1 MIEDRHPFNQKAFVK
16 ILKVIPRHEFQ
27 KDELQRIIRYIK
39 QHEEI
44 TERDYV
50 EAIELAGHNVFVD

>member
-16 ILKVIPRHEFQ
+16 ILNVIPRHEFQ
-27 KDELQRIIRYIK
+27 KDELQRIIRFIK

-50 EAIELAGHNVFVD
+50 EAIELAGHNVFVE